1 MKLLIAGLGSI
12 GSRHLR
18 NLLALGESDILLYR
32 TNKSTLANDELAPFP
47 TFTDLEQALAQNP
60 DAVIVSNPTA
70 KHIGVA
76 LPAAEAGCHLFIE
89 KPISHNLQDLDR
101 LKQALEK
108 HNRQLL
114 VGFHFRYHPVLE
126 QIKQIIESGEI
137 GRPLSAHVHWGEYLP
152 AWHPWEDYRSAYA
165 ARAELGGGVV
175 LTLCHPFDY
184 LRWLIGAVGNLS
196 ARVAKVSDLEIN
208 VEDHA
213 DVSLQFENGCMGFV
227 HLDYY
232 QWPAAHWLQITTSNG
247 FIYWDNESGSAKV
260 YNAADK
266 VWRVFNVPSGFER
279 NNLFLSEMAHFL
291 AVVKDG
297 APPGCGYE
305 DGLQALRIALAVHT
319 SSANGSA
326 IIEP

>member
-12 GSRHLR
+12 GRRHLR

-32 TNKSTLANDELAPFP
+32 TNKSTLADDELVPFP

-70 KHIGVA
+70 AHMGVA
-76 LPAAEAGCHLFIE
+76 LPATEAGCHLFIE

-184 LRWLIGAVGNLS
+184 LRWIIGEVGNLS
-196 ARVAKVSDLEIN
+196 ARVAKVSDLEIK

-213 DVSLQFENGCMGFV
+213 DVSLQFENGCMGLV

-232 QWPAAHWLQITTSNG
+232 QKPAAHWLQITTSNG

-260 YNAADK
+260 YNVADK
-266 VWRVFNVPSGFER
+266 AWQVFNLPAGFER
-279 NNLFLSEMAHFL
+279 NNLFLGEMAHFL
-291 AVVKDG
+291 SMVKDG
-297 APPGCGYE
+297 TPPQCDYL
-305 DGLQALRIALAVHT
+305 DGLRALKIALAVHS
-319 SSANGSA
+319 SSAKGSA

>member
-12 GSRHLR
+12 GRRHLR

-32 TNKSTLANDELAPFP
+32 TNKSTLADDELVPFP

-70 KHIGVA
+70 AHMGVA

-126 QIKQIIESGEI
+126 QIKQIIESGKI

-184 LRWLIGAVGNLS
+184 LRWLIGEVDNLS
-196 ARVAKVSDLEIN
+196 ARVAKVSDLEIS

-232 QWPAAHWLQITTSNG
+232 QRPAAHWLQITTSNG

-260 YNAADK
+260 YNVADK
-266 VWRVFNVPSGFER
+266 AWQVFNLPAGFER
-279 NNLFLSEMAHFL
+279 NNLFLGEMAHFL
-291 AVVKDG
+291 SMVKDG
-297 APPGCGYE
+297 TPPQCDYL
-305 DGLQALRIALAVHT
+305 DGLRALKIALAVHS
-319 SSANGSA
+319 SSAKGSA

>member
-32 TNKSTLANDELAPFP
+32 TNKSTLANDELATFP

-184 LRWLIGAVGNLS
+184 LRWLIGEVGNLS
-196 ARVAKVSDLEIN
+196 ARVAKVSDLEIS

-232 QWPAAHWLQITTSNG
+232 QRPAAHWLQITTSNG

-260 YNAADK
+260 YNVADK
-266 VWRVFNVPSGFER
+266 AWQVFNLPAGFER
-279 NNLFLSEMAHFL
+279 NNLFLGEMAHFL
-291 AVVKDG
+291 SMVKDG
-297 APPGCGYE
+297 TPPQCDYL
-305 DGLQALRIALAVHT
+305 DGLRALKIALAVHS
-319 SSANGSA
+319 SSAKGSA

>member
-12 GSRHLR
+12 GRRHLR
-18 NLLALGESDILLYR
+18 NLLTLGEPDILLYR

-184 LRWLIGAVGNLS
+184 LRWLIGEVGNLS
-196 ARVAKVSDLEIN
+196 ARVAKVSDLEIS

-232 QWPAAHWLQITTSNG
+232 QRPAAHWLQITTSNG

-260 YNAADK
+260 YNVADK
-266 VWRVFNVPSGFER
+266 AWQVFNLPAGFER
-279 NNLFLSEMAHFL
+279 NNLFLGEMAHFL
-291 AVVKDG
+291 SMVKDG
-297 APPGCGYE
+297 TPPQCDYL
-305 DGLQALRIALAVHT
+305 DGLRALKIALAVHS
-319 SSANGSA
+319 SSAKGSA